1 VSDLKQIQSALNRL
15 FHEEGQRIVFWN
27 DPDHEFFLTVPFL
40 ELEGVTT
47 LRLDEVGALEAKIRL
62 EREEPNGKFLLYA
75 PTEEPDYEDDWLLDI
90 RLYSRSFRA
99 DKASILL
106 QELGLVNLH
115 LRTHVSERRKFFD
128 AKDRLQ
134 KIKNL
139 VAPDDAAADLDRK
152 MIAVVAKADQ
162 PELFNLVRTIY
173 HAWIEAGSDLDLD
186 NPPAVFGQIEKFDL
200 DVPFW
205 NMVKATFGYE
215 EENPTL
221 KNFLLRLVLTDYAHH
236 LKGDVPQSIRGLLL
250 PKSGWSNAVVCLA
263 QWRDSSSKGTSYD
276 RLSADAAA
284 ILKIE
289 DHLPDLEIDQLSE
302 VMTFLVVEKRIASSL
317 RERVQTTAD
326 TINAD
331 DVRTIASRRQS
342 GHWASLAVADSTDAP
357 RQALHAVYDALVAA
371 ADFNAL
377 RNQHKSGFDYPTA
390 AALYGAYE
398 SELYR
403 FDQLYRHF
411 CESADMA
418 EAAGWSILKPLRAD
432 IEAHYVN
439 WYLTNLSLAWGKFME
454 PHENSGSGGLLS
466 KWQIEKVPNQHRFYD
481 RNVRPWLDE
490 GDNRRAFV
498 IISDA
503 FRYEAAQ
510 ELTTELNG
518 KYRIEA
524 TLSSQLGVLPSYTA
538 LGMASLLP
546 HKTLAYKGTDVLVD
560 GKSSIASERD
570 GILQAVGGA
579 ACKCDELMAKKQ
591 DEGRE
596 FVKGKRVVYIY
607 HNTVDSTGDSSST
620 EGNTFEAV
628 RRAIDE
634 LAALVGYIVNNL
646 NGNHVVVTADHG
658 FLFTETA
665 RVETD
670 KSKLNEKPDSTILA
684 KKRYLLGPNLPDHDA
699 AWHGKL
705 SVTSGADGDMEF
717 WIPKGANVFHFV
729 GGARFVHG
737 GAMPQEIVVP
747 VVTVKHVRGKSA
759 QDTKTKLVTV
769 QVLGSNHRIT
779 TGQHRFQLIQM
790 EAVSDRVKPITL
802 RVAVYEGEEPVTD
815 IQSVKFESSS
825 GNLDERKK
833 WVSLVLKE
841 RQYNKKTSYRL
852 VLRDAETG
860 IEQQSVEVI
869 IDRAFTDDF

>member
-1 VSDLKQIQSALNRL
+1 MSDLNQIHTALNRL
-15 FHEEGQRIVFWN
+15 FNEEGQRIVFWN
-27 DPDHEFFLTVPFL
+27 DPDQEFFMTVPLL
-40 ELEGVTT
+40 ELDGVTT

-62 EREEPNGKFLLYA
+62 EREEPHGKFLLYA

-115 LRTHVSERRKFFD
+115 LRSHVSDRRKFFD

-162 PELFNLVRTIY
+162 PELFNLVRTIF
-173 HAWIEAGSDLDLD
+173 HAWIDAGSDLDLD

-250 PKSGWSNAVVCLA
+250 PKTGWSNAVVCLA

-276 RLSADAAA
+276 RLSAEAAA

-289 DHLPDLEIDQLSE
+289 DHLPNLEIDQLSE
-302 VMTFLVVEKRIASSL
+302 VMTFLAVEKRIASSL
-317 RERVQTTAD
+317 RERVQTTAE

-331 DVRTIASRRQS
+331 DVRAIATRRQS
-342 GHWASLAVADSTDAP
+342 GHWASLTVAGSTDAP

-390 AALYGAYE
+390 AAMYGAYE

-411 CESADMA
+411 CESADTA

-439 WYLTNLSLAWGKFME
+439 WYLTNLALAWGKFIE
-454 PHENSGSGGLLS
+454 PDDGLLS
-466 KWQIEKVPNQHRFYD
+466 KWQIDKVPNQHRFYD
-481 RNVRPWLDE
+481 RNVLPWLEE
-490 GDNRRAFV
+490 GENRRAFV

-518 KYRIEA
+518 KYRFEA

-546 HKTLAYKGTDVLVD
+546 HKKLAYKGTDVLVD

-579 ACKCDELMAKKQ
+579 ACKCDELMSKKK

-596 FVKGKRVVYIY
+596 FVKDKRVVYIY
-607 HNTVDSTGDSSST
+607 HNTVDSVGDDGKT
-620 EGNTFEAV
+620 EGHTFEAV

-634 LAALVGYIVNNL
+634 LAAIVVYIVNNL
-646 NGNHVVVTADHG
+646 NGNHIVLTADHG

-684 KKRYLLGPNLPDHDA
+684 KKRYLLGPNLPDHEA

-705 SVTSGADGDMEF
+705 SVTAGAEDDMEF
-717 WIPKGANVFHFV
+717 WIPKGANLFHFV
-729 GGARFVHG
+729 GGARFAHG

-841 RQYNKKTSYRL
+841 RQYNKKTPYRL

>member
-1 VSDLKQIQSALNRL
+1 MSDLNQIHSALERL
-15 FHEEGQRIVFWN
+15 FNEEGQRIVFWN
-27 DPDHEFFLTVPFL
+27 DPDQEFQNTLPFIML
-40 ELEGVTT
+40 DGVTT

-62 EREEPNGKFLLYA
+62 ERDEPNGKFLLYA

-115 LRTHVSERRKFFD
+115 LRTHIGDRRKFFD
-128 AKDRLQ
+128 SKDRLQ

-139 VAPDDAAADLDRK
+139 VAPNDAAADLDRK
-152 MIAVVAKADQ
+152 MIAVVAKADP
-162 PELFNLVRTIY
+162 PEPFNLVRTIF
-173 HAWIEAGSDLDLD
+173 HAWTEAGSDIDLD
-186 NPPAVFGQIEKFDL
+186 NPPAVWGQIEKFDL

-205 NMVKATFGYE
+205 QMVKAVFGYE
-215 EENPTL
+215 EENLTL
-221 KNFLLRLVLTDYAHH
+221 KMFLLRLMLTDYAHH
-236 LKGDVPQSIRGLLL
+236 LKDDVPQSIRALLL
-250 PKSGWSNAVVCLA
+250 PRTGWSNAVVCLA
-263 QWRDSSSKGTSYD
+263 QWRDSSSTGASYD
-276 RLSADAAA
+276 RLSAEAAA

-289 DHLPDLEIDQLSE
+289 DHLPNLEIDTLVD
-302 VMTFLVVEKRIASSL
+302 VMTFLAVEKRIASSL

-331 DVRTIASRRQS
+331 DVRAIATRRQS
-342 GHWASLAVADSTDAP
+342 GHWASLSVADSTDAP

-371 ADFNAL
+371 ADFYAL
-377 RNQHKSGFDYPTA
+377 RNVYKSGFDYPDA
-390 AALYGAYE
+390 AMMYRAYE

-411 CESADMA
+411 CEAADTA
-418 EAAGWSILKPLRAD
+418 EEQGWNIVKPLRAD

-439 WYLTNLSLAWGKFME
+439 WYLTNLALAWGKFIE
-454 PHENSGSGGLLS
+454 PKDGLLS
-466 KWQIEKVPNQHRFYD
+466 KWQIDKVHNQYHFYD

-490 GDNRRAFV
+490 SENRRAFV

-518 KYRIEA
+518 KYRFEA

-546 HKTLAYKGTDVLVD
+546 HKTLSYKGTDVLVD
-560 GKSSIASERD
+560 GKSSIASERN
-570 GILQAVGGA
+570 GILQAVGGM
-579 ACKCDELMAKKQ
+579 ACKYDELMAKKK

-596 FVKGKRVVYIY
+596 LVKDKRVVYIY
-607 HNTVDSTGDSSST
+607 HDTVDAVGDVGKT
-620 EGNTFEAV
+620 EGKTFEAV
-628 RRAIDE
+628 RMAIKE
-634 LAALVGYIVNNL
+634 LADLVGYIVNNL
-646 NGNHVVVTADHG
+646 NGHHIVVTADHG

-670 KSKLNEKPDSTILA
+670 KSKLNDKPVNTILS
-684 KKRYLLGPNLPDHDA
+684 KKRYLIGPNLPDHDV

-705 SVTSGADGDMEF
+705 SVTAKVDGEMEF
-717 WIPKGANVFHFV
+717 WIPQGANLFHFV

-747 VVTVKHVRGKSA
+747 VVTVKHIRGKSA
-759 QDTKTKLVTV
+759 QETKTKSVMV

-779 TGQHRFQLIQM
+779 SSYCRFQLIQM
-790 EAVSDRVKPITL
+790 EAVSERVKPITL
-802 RVAVYEGEEPVTD
+802 RVAVYEGEQEVTD
-815 IQSVKFESSS
+815 IQTVKFDSSS

-833 WVSLVLKE
+833 WISLVLKDQ
-841 RQYNKKTSYRL
+841 QYNKKTLYRL

>member
-1 VSDLKQIQSALNRL
+1 MTDLNQIHTALNRL
-15 FHEEGQRIVFWN
+15 FNEEGQRIVFWN
-27 DPDHEFFLTVPFL
+27 DPDQEFLTTVPLL
-40 ELEGVTT
+40 EMEGVTT
-47 LRLDEVGALEAKIRL
+47 LRLDQVGAIEAKIRL
-62 EREEPNGKFLLYA
+62 EREEPSSKFLLYA

-90 RLYSRSFRA
+90 RLFSRSFRA

-106 QELGLVNLH
+106 QELGLANLH

-162 PELFNLVRTIY
+162 PELFNLVRTIF
-173 HAWIEAGSDLDLD
+173 HAWIEAGSELDLD

-236 LKGDVPQSIRGLLL
+236 LKGEVPQSIRGLLL
-250 PKSGWSNAVVCLA
+250 PKTGWSNAVVCLA

-276 RLSADAAA
+276 RLSAEAAA

-289 DHLPDLEIDQLSE
+289 DHLPNLEIDQLSE

-331 DVRTIASRRQS
+331 EVRAIATRRQS
-342 GHWASLAVADSTDAP
+342 GHWASLTVAGSTDAP

-377 RNQHKSGFDYPTA
+377 RNQHKSGFDYTTA
-390 AALYGAYE
+390 AAMYRAYE
-398 SELYR
+398 TELYR

-439 WYLTNLSLAWGKFME
+439 WYLTNLALAWGKFME
-454 PHENSGSGGLLS
+454 PHQNSGSGLLS
-466 KWQIEKVPNQHRFYD
+466 KWQIEKVPNQYRFYD

-518 KYRIEA
+518 TDNIKA
-524 TLSSQLGVLPSYTA
+524 VLTTQLGVLPSYTA

-546 HKTLAYKGTDVLVD
+546 HTSLAYKGTDVLVD
-560 GKSSIASERD
+560 GKSSVSGERD
-570 GILQAVGGA
+570 VILKSVRGMTCRYDDLMSRKTDEAV
-579 ACKCDELMAKKQ
+579 
-591 DEGRE
+591 E
-596 FVKGKRVVYIY
+596 FVKEHRVVYVY
-607 HNTVDSTGDSSST
+607 HNTVDAVGDDGKT
-620 EGNTFEAV
+620 EGKTFEAV
-628 RRAIDE
+628 RTAINE
-634 LAALVGYIVNNL
+634 LVSLVRLIAKNL
-646 NGNHVVVTADHG
+646 GTYVVVTADHG

-684 KKRYLLGPNLPDHDA
+684 KKRYLIGPNLPYNDA

-705 SVTSGADGDMEF
+705 SVTAGAEGDMEF
-717 WIPKGANVFHFV
+717 WIPKGANLFHFV

-759 QDTKTKLVTV
+759 QDTKTKPVTV

-779 TGQHRFQLIQM
+779 TRQHRFQLIQM

-841 RQYNKKTSYRL
+841 RQYNKKTPYRL